1 MKNQRQLLHLDAA
14 ESAFFQRELE
24 HVKSNTYDVKYAEL
38 KARRLFPLNPD
49 VDPGATKIT
58 YQQYDGFGI
67 GKIISNYADDLPRV
81 DLKGKEFS
89 SPVKELGAAY
99 AYTIKEIRSSNMVGK
114 RLDQRRASFARRA
127 VSQAENKIA
136 FVGDAST
143 GLPGF
148 LTNPNVP
155 TVTIP
160 ADGTGASKAW
170 STKTPAQIIRDLNL
184 VANSVPAN
192 TKGIEVPDTLLLP
205 LEQYTYIASTP
216 RSDNSDTTI
225 LKYFLG
231 NNPFIKQVEWVNEL
245 ADAGGGGIDRAVA
258 YRRDPEVLTLEVPSD
273 FEQLEAEKRN
283 LEYVIDCIES
293 FGGVIIYYPLSIC
306 FGDGI

>member
-1 MKNQRQLLHLDAA
+1 MKNQRQLMHLDAA
-14 ESAFFQRELE
+14 ESSFFQRELE

-136 FVGDAST
+136 FIGDSAT

-148 LTNPNVP
+148 LTNPNIP
-155 TVTIP
+155 TVSIP
-160 ADGTGASKAW
+160 ADGTGSSKAW
-170 STKTPAQIIRDLNL
+170 SAKTPAQIIRDLNL

-245 ADAGGGGIDRAVA
+245 ADAGGNGIDRAVA